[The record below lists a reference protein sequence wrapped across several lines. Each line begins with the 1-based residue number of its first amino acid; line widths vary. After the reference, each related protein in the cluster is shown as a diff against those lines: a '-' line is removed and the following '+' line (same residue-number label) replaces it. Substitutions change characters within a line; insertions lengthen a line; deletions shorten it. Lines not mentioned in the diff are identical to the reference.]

1 MKNVNVLI
9 DGKRFF
15 GTPMKNKE
23 EAYEKIINMS
33 KTSNCLTGNFLDYD
47 YFSKHYRVIVND
59 LSRQIELEN
68 PDLKQQINFIGRLD
82 RDNAATVFFIMEKS
96 EETAFNC
103 SQHSVG
109 IA

>member
-9 DGKRFF
+9 NGKKFF
-15 GTPMKNKE
+15 DTPMKNKE

-33 KTSNCLTGNFLDYD
+33 KTSDCLTGNFLDYD
-47 YFSKHYRVIVND
+47 YFSQHYRVIVID

-68 PDLKQQINFIGRLD
+68 PDLKQHINLIGWPD
-82 RDNAATVFFIMEKS
+82 RDNAATVFFIREKW

-103 SQHSVG
+103 SQNSVG